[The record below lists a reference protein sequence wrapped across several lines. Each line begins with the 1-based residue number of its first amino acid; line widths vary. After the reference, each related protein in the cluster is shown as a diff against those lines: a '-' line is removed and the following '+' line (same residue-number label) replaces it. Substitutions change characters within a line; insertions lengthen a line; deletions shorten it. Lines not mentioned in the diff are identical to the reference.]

1 MKPQIGCNLKNK
13 CLSADLHIYSC
24 LQTFIVL
31 GQPLFL
37 AIISHSIFMNKVRNL
52 PTLLLHSSVVKLQ
65 NTLTQKVPYTVQIA
79 ELPRDWSA
87 WSGDIRIGICLQPS
101 LSIYTLMMTLISHNL
116 MYLKIKH
123 LVQTRLLP

>member
-31 GQPLFL
+31 GQALFL
-37 AIISHSIFMNKVRNL
+37 AVISHSIFMNKVRNL

-65 NTLTQKVPYTVQIA
+65 NTLTQKVPYMVQIA
-79 ELPRDWSA
+79 ELP
-87 WSGDIRIGICLQPS
+87 
-101 LSIYTLMMTLISHNL
+101 
-116 MYLKIKH
+116 
-123 LVQTRLLP
+123 